1 MLYVYWKLSFKSI
14 MNELDGSPT
23 EELDLL
29 IRWLGPESSK
39 QIDNIRAYNA
49 ANPADAVNEIWNRL
63 EQRFGSPEIIESCLK
78 QRIVSFSD
86 HHD

>member
-1 MLYVYWKLSFKSI
+1 

-39 QIDNIRAYNA
+39 QTDNIRAYNA